1 MSNEDQLSDAERELE
16 TALRSLR
23 PTPARIV
30 PQAAALAAGRRA
42 VQLRLRFWQVAAAAA
57 VIAAVSGAWLTLG
70 RRGELSDRIERQSPA
85 VTAELA
91 VANKWSTP
99 PLTFAVYRQA
109 LTRSPADLEA
119 LLDRQASESARN
131 QFSSGGMPTVWN
143 VNYRSSLGEM

>member
-1 MSNEDQLSDAERELE
+1 MSDENELSPAELELE

-23 PTPARIV
+23 PTTAHID
-30 PQAAALAAGRRA
+30 
-42 VQLRLRFWQVAAAAA
+42 VAAAARA
-57 VIAAVSGAWLTLG
+57 LVNRKAPTRLRHWQMVAAAAMVAAVGTWFAWG
-70 RRGELSDRIERQSPA
+70 RRGELPDLAGRQLPA
-85 VTAELA
+85 VAAELA

-131 QFSSGGMPTVWN
+131 QFTPGGMPTVWN
-143 VNYRSSLGEM
+143 ANFRSSLGEM